1 MSTKHTRAEEAQS
14 AESVIVQAREL
25 EPTIRKLLEGI
36 NAVLEREPA
45 PAATSRPEPA
55 VSAEVRHGYLECALR
70 HLRCADSLL
79 ADGEPATAEMEDVG
93 EVVRSAAENLTTWL
107 DGVATAD
114 DSEQSGY
121 VFDALDATTC
131 AAALIEAGLNPRNS
145 KTVCSTKGILRL
157 GADRLAEII
166 EDHPSDTAAETIR
179 PAAKAPELPEALAD
193 HLQEQHTR
201 VSELLSLLRRL
212 DEDCDEMYSRIAVRE
227 AEELE
232 RALDSMTLGKVL
244 KGEEARPA

>member
-14 AESVIVQAREL
+14 AESVIIQAREL

-93 EVVRSAAENLTTWL
+93 EVVRSATENLTTWL
-107 DGVATAD
+107 DGVAGSDPREAH
-114 DSEQSGY
+114 
-121 VFDALDATTC
+121 VFDTLDACTC
-131 AAALIEAGLNPRNS
+131 AAALIEAGLNPHNS
-145 KTVCSTKGILRL
+145 KTISPIKGILRL

-166 EDHPSDTAAETIR
+166 EDPSDTAAETIR

-232 RALDSMTLGKVL
+232 QALDHLTLQRVL
-244 KGEEARPA
+244 KAERTAS